1 MLMMDQ
7 GLEIDKTDKMEL
19 NKGKRLTDCRQVMMF
34 QLTIIYLKI
43 RVNKLIIAM
52 RIFEEGDLIALEN
65 RKKNPNQ
72 RAESKENTNSE
83 GT

>member
-1 MLMMDQ
+1 MTHMKCLMLMMDQ
-7 GLEIDKTDKMEL
+7 GLEIDKTDKTEL

-34 QLTIIYLKI
+34 QLTATFTLMK
-43 RVNKLIIAM
+43 